1 MLEALGVS
9 RRYGWR
15 WALKELNLSVSPGE
29 TLALL
34 GKNGSGKTTLL
45 KTLAGLLKPT
55 EGAVRLS
62 GQPLSR
68 EARGRIG
75 LLSHEPML
83 YEGLTIRENL
93 EYFARLF
100 GVERKAMMT
109 RVELLA
115 GTLEMEERL
124 DEPVRVLSQGL
135 RQRAAFMRT
144 LLHTPEV
151 VLLDEPF
158 SGLDTK
164 AVERLESVIEL
175 MRDLRDYIVVFTTH
189 DVAKA
194 FEVAERIAVLAGGR
208 LVYEAD
214 VQNSSEEDVSVAL
227 DGYPGGSG

>member
-62 GQPLSR
+62 GRPLSR

-214 VQNSSEEDVSVAL
+214 VQNSSEEDVSAAL

>member
-15 WALKELNLSVSPGE
+15 WALKDLDLSVSPGE

-45 KTLAGLLKPT
+45 KTLAGLLRPT

-62 GQPLSR
+62 GKPISR
-68 EARGRIG
+68 GAKGRIG
-75 LLSHEPML
+75 LLSHESML

-93 EYFARLF
+93 EYFAKLF
-100 GVERKAMMT
+100 GVERGEMLT

-124 DEPVRVLSQGL
+124 DDPVRSLSQGL
-135 RQRAAFMRT
+135 RQRAAFIRT

-158 SGLDTK
+158 SGLDPN

-175 MRDLRDYIVVFTTH
+175 MRDIHEFIVVFTTH
-189 DVAKA
+189 DVTKA
-194 FEVAERIAVLAGGR
+194 FEMAERIAVLAGGR
-208 LVYEAD
+208 LMYEED
-214 VQNSSEEDVSVAL
+214 VENSSEEDVLAAF
-227 DGYPGGSG
+227 DDPNGSSA

>member
-9 RRYGWR
+9 KRYGWR
-15 WALKELNLSVSPGE
+15 WALKDLNLSVSPGE

-62 GQPLSR
+62 GQPISR

-100 GVERKAMMT
+100 GVERRGMLT

-194 FEVAERIAVLAGGR
+194 FEIAGRIAVLAGGR
-208 LVYEAD
+208 LVYEED
-214 VQNSSEEDVSVAL
+214 VENSSEEDVSAAL
-227 DGYPGGSG
+227 DGYPGGSV

>member
-158 SGLDTK
+158 SGLDAK

-214 VQNSSEEDVSVAL
+214 VQNSSEEDVSAAL
-227 DGYPGGSG
+227 DGYSGGLG

>member
-1 MLEALGVS
+1 M
-9 RRYGWR
+9 
-15 WALKELNLSVSPGE
+15 NLSVSPGE

>member
-1 MLEALGVS
+1 MLEAIGVS

-15 WALKELNLSVSPGE
+15 WALKDLNLSVSPGE

-55 EGAVRLS
+55 QGAVRLS
-62 GQPLSR
+62 GQPISR
-68 EARGRIG
+68 EAKGRIG

-83 YEGLTIRENL
+83 YEGLTVRENL

-100 GVERKAMMT
+100 DVEREEMLT
-109 RVELLA
+109 RVDLLA
-115 GTLEMEERL
+115 GTLEIEERL
-124 DEPVRVLSQGL
+124 DEPVRVLSQGF

-158 SGLDTK
+158 SGLDTN
-164 AVERLESVIEL
+164 AVQRLESVIDL
-175 MRDLRDYIVVFTTH
+175 MRDLREYIVVFTTH
-189 DVAKA
+189 DLSKA
-194 FEVAERIAVLAGGR
+194 FEMAERIAVLAGGR
-208 LVYEAD
+208 LVYEED
-214 VQNSSEEDVSVAL
+214 VENSSEEDVSAAF
-227 DGYPGGSG
+227 DEYAGGSA

>member
-45 KTLAGLLKPT
+45 KTLAGLLQPT

-62 GQPLSR
+62 GEPISR

-83 YEGLTIRENL
+83 YEGLTVRENL

-100 GVERKAMMT
+100 GVERKAMLT
-109 RVELLA
+109 RMVLLA

-158 SGLDTK
+158 SGLDAN
-164 AVERLESVIEL
+164 AVERLKSVIEL

-194 FEVAERIAVLAGGR
+194 FEVAGRIAVLAGGR
-208 LVYEAD
+208 LVYEED
-214 VQNSSEEDVSVAL
+214 VQNSSEEGVLAAL
-227 DGYPGGSG
+227 DGYPGGSA

>member
-9 RRYGWR
+9 KRYGWR
-15 WALKELNLSVSPGE
+15 WALKDLNLSVSPGE

-158 SGLDTK
+158 SGLDAK

-214 VQNSSEEDVSVAL
+214 VQNSSEEDVSAAL
-227 DGYPGGSG
+227 DGYPGGLG

>member
-15 WALKELNLSVSPGE
+15 WALKDLNLSVSPGE

-62 GQPLSR
+62 GEPLSR

-100 GVERKAMMT
+100 GVKREAMLT
-109 RVELLA
+109 RMVLLA

-158 SGLDTK
+158 SGLDAN
-164 AVERLESVIEL
+164 AVERLKSVIEL

-194 FEVAERIAVLAGGR
+194 FEVAGRIAVLAGGR
-208 LVYEAD
+208 LVYEED
-214 VQNSSEEDVSVAL
+214 VQNSSEEGVLAAL
-227 DGYPGGSG
+227 DGYPGGSA

>member
-1 MLEALGVS
+1 M
-9 RRYGWR
+9 
-15 WALKELNLSVSPGE
+15 NLSVSPGE

-62 GQPLSR
+62 GRPLSR

-214 VQNSSEEDVSVAL
+214 VQNSSEEDVSAAL

>member
-45 KTLAGLLKPT
+45 KTLAGLLQPT

-62 GQPLSR
+62 GEPISR

-100 GVERKAMMT
+100 GVEREEMLT
-109 RVELLA
+109 RVDLLA

-158 SGLDTK
+158 SGLDAN
-164 AVERLESVIEL
+164 AVERLKSVIEL

-194 FEVAERIAVLAGGR
+194 FEVAGRIAVLAGGR
-208 LVYEAD
+208 LVYEED
-214 VQNSSEEDVSVAL
+214 VQNSSEEEVLAAFDES
-227 DGYPGGSG
+227 PGGSA

>member
-15 WALKELNLSVSPGE
+15 WALKDLNLSVSPGE

-214 VQNSSEEDVSVAL
+214 VQNSSEEDVSAAL
-227 DGYPGGSG
+227 DGYSGGSG

>member
-15 WALKELNLSVSPGE
+15 WALKDLNLSVSPGE